1 MKMHSM
7 IGFAVLFISTL
18 SHSQS
23 LYTAYVVP
31 DIGKN
36 EFKTNCAS
44 CHGLEGKGNGP
55 VVDLLKKAP
64 PDLTLLAKMNGGIL
78 PVTRI
83 YNTILG
89 DVPLAHGGRDM
100 PIWGN
105 EYRMDAANYY
115 GELPYDVEAYVR
127 AKVLY
132 LVEYISRIQ
141 KK

>member
-1 MKMHSM
+1 M
-7 IGFAVLFISTL
+7 IGLAVLFISTL

-64 PDLTLLAKMNGGIL
+64 PRSHAFSEDEWWNS
-78 PVTRI
+78 
-83 YNTILG
+83 
-89 DVPLAHGGRDM
+89 
-100 PIWGN
+100 
-105 EYRMDAANYY
+105 
-115 GELPYDVEAYVR
+115 
-127 AKVLY
+127 
-132 LVEYISRIQ
+132 SRHKNIQ
-141 KK
+141 HDFR